1 MEAQDP
7 EAQTWQ
13 AQKRNQYLGSALG
26 CSFLGIGVR
35 KERLIHMPTEKELY
49 EKGIFTDEG

>member
-26 CSFLGIGVR
+26 EVC
-35 KERLIHMPTEKELY
+35 LY
-49 EKGIFTDEG
+49 IMAGKKRY